1 MTFDPKDS
9 LGFQCV
15 QTYKAFEK
23 ALAER
28 LKGSSI
34 SPTQFIALAHLV
46 ALGSMPQNVLAS
58 HLSIAPASVV
68 SLVDRMERDGWLR
81 REPSAHDR
89 RVKQL
94 VVTKKARRVWKTL
107 SIHSEAIVHQ
117 AYKGIDSQEILIT
130 QLLLEKLRINL
141 AVPEP

>member
-1 MTFDPKDS
+1 MTFNPKDS

-46 ALGSMPQNVLAS
+46 ALGSMPQNQLAN
-58 HLSIAPASVV
+58 HLSIAPASMV
-68 SLVDRMERDGWLR
+68 SLVDRLERDGWVR
-81 REPSAHDR
+81 REPNASDR

-94 VVTKKARRVWKTL
+94 VVTKKARSVWKDF
-107 SIHSEAIVHQ
+107 SVYSEALVRQ
-117 AYKGIDSQEILIT
+117 AYKGIDPQEILIT
-130 QLLLEKLRINL
+130 QRVLKQLRTNL
-141 AVPEP
+141 AVSKP